1 MNAREKE
8 AIDIISDLDEAGF
21 LTIDEIRE
29 ILILGTKHKKTSE
42 RIEDILKR
50 IEKNKRYNQLKEK
63 HRRKLIFER
72 LRR

>member
-1 MNAREKE
+1 MNTREKE
-8 AIDIISDLDEAGF
+8 AVEIIGDLEEAGF
-21 LTIDEIRE
+21 LTIEEIRE

-50 IEKNKRYNQLKEK
+50 IEKNKKYKQLKEK
-63 HRRKLIFER
+63 HRRELIFKR